1 MFNITA
7 RPPSTEVHD
16 PDNSSQ
22 GVKRRLSPEI
32 KQKLSKVA
40 RLAVLNIR
48 CYEFISISSTL
59 LMS

>member
-1 MFNITA
+1 MFFEITA
-7 RPPSTEVHD
+7 RPPSTEIQD

-40 RLAVLNIR
+40 RLAVLKM
-48 CYEFISISSTL
+48 L
-59 LMS
+59 